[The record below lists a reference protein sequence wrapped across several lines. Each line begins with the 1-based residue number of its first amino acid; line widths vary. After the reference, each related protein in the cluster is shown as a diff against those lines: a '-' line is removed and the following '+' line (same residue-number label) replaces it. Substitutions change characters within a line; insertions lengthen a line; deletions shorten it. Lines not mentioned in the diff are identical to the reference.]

1 MEITLTHDESEGYF
15 FNALC
20 NGLDYIGGYGLS
32 LDYNEDDY
40 NNAKK
45 YFREHDSNA
54 SHEDVLMRILRDG
67 KELMVVD
74 GEDEDSE
81 YNVSI
86 NLSMVHERMSS
97 VPVRHLLDMI
107 EERDDADTADV
118 ILQTIFFNEIIF
130 G

>member
-1 MEITLTHDESEGYF
+1 
-15 FNALC
+15 
-20 NGLDYIGGYGLS
+20 
-32 LDYNEDDY
+32 
-40 NNAKK
+40 
-45 YFREHDSNA
+45 
-54 SHEDVLMRILRDG
+54 MRILRDG

-97 VPVRHLLDMI
+97 VPISHLMDMI
-107 EERDDADTADV
+107 NENDDADTADV
-118 ILQTIFFNEIIF
+118 ILQTVFFNEIIF